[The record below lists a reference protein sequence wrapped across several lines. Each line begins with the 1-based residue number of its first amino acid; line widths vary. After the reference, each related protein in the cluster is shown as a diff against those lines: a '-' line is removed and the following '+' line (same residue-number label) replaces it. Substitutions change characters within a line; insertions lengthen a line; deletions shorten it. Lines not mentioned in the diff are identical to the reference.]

1 MSINLGAHGMCIR
14 ECTAKKRASGF
25 TLIELIVVVAIVGI
39 LAAVAYPSYLSYLV
53 RNNRAVA
60 QSSLMDIAQRQQ
72 QYLLDNR
79 AYAPDV
85 TSLNVTVPTNVTQNY
100 TVAIAILAGP
110 PPTFTVT
117 ATPIAG
123 TKQAADGAI
132 SIDQAGTKIPSNK
145 W

>member
-1 MSINLGAHGMCIR
+1 MCIR

-25 TLIELIVVVAIVGI
+25 TLIELLIAVAVIGI
-39 LAAVAYPSYLSYLV
+39 LAAIAFPSYQSYV
-53 RNNRAVA
+53 IRNNRAAA
-60 QSSLMDIAQRQQ
+60 QSALMDLAQRQQ

-85 TSLNVTVPTNVTQNY
+85 TTLNVTLPTKVTQFY
-100 TVAIAILAGP
+100 GVAIATTAGP

-117 ATPIAG
+117 ATPTG
-123 TKQAADGAI
+123 TQAPDGTLT
-132 SIDQAGTKIPSNK
+132 IDQAGNKTPSNK

>member
-1 MSINLGAHGMCIR
+1 MSIEFGAHEMCIR

-25 TLIELIVVVAIVGI
+25 TLIELLITVAVIGI
-39 LAAVAYPSYLSYLV
+39 LAAIAFPSYQSYV
-53 RNNRAVA
+53 IRNNRAAA
-60 QSSLMDIAQRQQ
+60 QSALMDLAQRQQ

-85 TSLNVTVPTNVTQNY
+85 TTLNVTLPTKVTQFY
-100 TVAIAILAGP
+100 GVAIATTAGP

-117 ATPIAG
+117 ATPTG
-123 TKQAADGAI
+123 TQAPDGTLT
-132 SIDQAGTKIPSNK
+132 IDQAGNKTPSNK

>member
-1 MSINLGAHGMCIR
+1 MSIEFGAHEMCIR

-25 TLIELIVVVAIVGI
+25 TLIELLIAVAVIGI
-39 LAAVAYPSYLSYLV
+39 LAAIAFPSYQSYV
-53 RNNRAVA
+53 IRNNRAAA
-60 QSSLMDIAQRQQ
+60 QSALMDLAQRQQ

-85 TSLNVTVPTNVTQNY
+85 TTLNVTLPTKVTQFY
-100 TVAIAILAGP
+100 GVAIATTAGP

-117 ATPIAG
+117 ATPTG
-123 TKQAADGAI
+123 TQAPDGTLT
-132 SIDQAGTKIPSNK
+132 IDQAGNKTPSNK